1 LRFIGRFFSS
11 TSTFGLSVS
20 PCGFIGRTLRF
31 PPLAVYKTLEHA
43 LSLIGLG

>member
-1 LRFIGRFFSS
+1 MQFIGRFFSS